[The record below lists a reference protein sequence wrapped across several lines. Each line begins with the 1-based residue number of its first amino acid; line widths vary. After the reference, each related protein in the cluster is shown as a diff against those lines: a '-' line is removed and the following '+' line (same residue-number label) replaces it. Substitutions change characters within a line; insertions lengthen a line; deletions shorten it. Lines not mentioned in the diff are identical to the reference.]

1 MPDAAENL
9 LTTLEQTHSLARIL
23 GETAAAGTVIL
34 LRGELG
40 SGKTTFVQGL
50 GAGLG
55 IPTVINSPTFVL
67 LQEYPE
73 GRIPLFHADL
83 YRLDPLSALDLG
95 LEELWSGPGIVAVE
109 WPERLPELPQQ
120 WLDLQL
126 EWAGE
131 ETRKL
136 HIQSRGQA
144 HDQLWQQVMA
154 RYSGISK

>member
-1 MPDAAENL
+1 MVM
-9 LTTLEQTHSLARIL
+9 TLDQTLRLACIL
-23 GETAAAGTVIL
+23 GETAVAGTVIL

-50 GAGLG
+50 GIGLG
-55 IPTVINSPTFVL
+55 IATVIHSPTFVL
-67 LQEYPE
+67 LQEYWE
-73 GRIPLFHADL
+73 GRLPLFHADL
-83 YRLDPLSALDLG
+83 YRLDPLSVLDLG

-126 EWAGE
+126 EWAGD

-136 HIQSRGQA
+136 QIQWQGQA
-144 HDQLWQQVMA
+144 HGQLWQQVVEQ
-154 RYSGISK
+154 YSSMHF